1 MGIGTRYTQI
11 CSVLS
16 LTIGLTTFLATKV
29 FWGMMLI
36 HSFATTISVLVGIFA
51 AILLDKKLKFSQKL
65 INAVKTT
72 SAGLTDDGI
81 VITKYH
87 TDIDINTRGNA
98 SINYV
103 IEGFGCGGDNK
114 WLEVSIRTDGSQP
127 SKENGFK
134 IKVFDL
140 ANGEEMDPVFVIDEP
155 RYKRIRINFREAPLN
170 SGKKFKYKIT
180 AKISKSFSL
189 NGPDFWYH
197 RVLSRQKKV
206 IISVSFPSKCLIN
219 SVAGQAITNNGH
231 NIPVSVSP
239 KKVGPRQIRW
249 VIHDPRK
256 GTSYQLDWSV
266 SQNG

>member
-1 MGIGTRYTQI
+1 VDIGTRYTQI

-16 LTIGLTTFLATKV
+16 LTVGLTTFLATKV
-29 FWGMMLI
+29 FLGMMLA
-36 HSFATTISVLVGIFA
+36 HSFTVTSSVLVGIFV
-51 AILLDKKLKFSQKL
+51 AIFLDKRLKFSEKL
-65 INAVKTT
+65 INAVKRT
-72 SAGLTDDGI
+72 SSGPADDGI

-98 SINYV
+98 SLNYV
-103 IEGFGCGGDNK
+103 IEGLGRDSDNK
-114 WLEVSIRTDGSQP
+114 WLEVSIRTDSPQP

-140 ANGEEMDPVFVIDEP
+140 VNGEKVDPVFIIDEA

-170 SGKKFKYKIT
+170 SGKRFKYKIT

-197 RVLSRQKKV
+197 KVLSRQKKV

-219 SVAGQAITNNGH
+219 SVAGKATTDNGR
-231 NIPVSVSP
+231 NIPVSVPP
-239 KKVGPRQIRW
+239 KKVGPRQVRW
-249 VIHDPRK
+249 VIQNPRK
-256 GTSYQLDWSV
+256 GTSYQLDWSLFP
-266 SQNG
+266 